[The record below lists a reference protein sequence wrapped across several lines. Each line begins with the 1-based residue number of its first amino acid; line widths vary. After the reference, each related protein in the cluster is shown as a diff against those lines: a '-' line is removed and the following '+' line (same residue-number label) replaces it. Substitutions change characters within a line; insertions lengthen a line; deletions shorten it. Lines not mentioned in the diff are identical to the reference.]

1 MKRRNRKPKSQTRV
15 TRSSILI
22 KSSFPVRYAHPIYPR
37 RGNSNRVLCLPR
49 SLPPLPSSHRLPSS
63 FPPLL
68 LLGEWE
74 KKEERGDRLK
84 LTKLSST
91 GERSHA
97 IQSPHR
103 RWIVVIR
110 SVCFWDPTPRS
121 PLPPPLSSV
130 YRVHYAGLIVD
141 SPFMR
146 NRGNVTSM
154 RARNSLSLVSL

>member
-1 MKRRNRKPKSQTRV
+1 M
-15 TRSSILI
+15 
-22 KSSFPVRYAHPIYPR
+22 RYAHPIYPR